1 MRVTHDRGVYTERR
15 RGRMVVEVVGRA
27 DLALG
32 VENRVR
38 GGGGGVRRLI
48 PSPYFNLKCQHIVL

>member
-1 MRVTHDRGVYTERR
+1 
-15 RGRMVVEVVGRA
+15 MVVEVVGRA

-38 GGGGGVRRLI
+38 GGGGGGGWPGAVTVW
-48 PSPYFNLKCQHIVL
+48 KEKEGEVEKMTTA

>member
-38 GGGGGVRRLI
+38 GGGRGGGVTSARDVW
-48 PSPYFNLKCQHIVL
+48 K